1 MIMNYT
7 IKSFILILSFLV
19 SLGAMGQDNFKKG
32 YVITLE
38 NDTLFGKINDGGGY
52 KNSRLCSFKPY
63 KKHRVTEYLP
73 GEIKGY
79 RMLHDK
85 YYVSKSVSSNDGTK
99 YKFIEVLI
107 EGPVSLYHDR
117 KSTEKAFYIQKKDSD
132 LIPLVYEFGQLRYKP
147 QDGAEV
153 VYSPTY
159 TLHNRLYQD
168 KLYNLF
174 SDSKK
179 TQDRVASTDYD
190 AKSLSA
196 ITKNYIADR
205 YHSLKGVNYERNLNM
220 YRPHVGIYGGM
231 QLNDIEF
238 LPSKLGKYS
247 KAEPHSIIAKR
258 FNTYPVGIFVNF
270 PFPMLNDKLSFQV
283 ELMGNWMNYDEIFDS
298 SQSLNEDTVAIS
310 AKSFGIPLMI
320 KYDLFRSFI
329 TPSIGIGKS
338 FNFVYDS
345 EITGFGKKVDVMEG
359 MGEPVKGNELM
370 IHPVQKGGWFGQ
382 AGISLKL
389 SPGLSL
395 FADVRYTY
403 LKNLIIEKGL
413 ENASYNTLYD
423 KMQYAKEFRTDYYTL
438 LVGLKF

>member
-7 IKSFILILSFLV
+7 LKSFILILSLIV
-19 SLGAMGQDNFKKG
+19 SLGVMGQDNFKKG

-38 NDTLFGKINDGGGY
+38 NDTLFGKINDAGGF
-52 KNSRLCSFKPY
+52 KNSRLCTFKPY

-79 RMLHDK
+79 RMLNDK
-85 YYVSKSVSSNDGTK
+85 YYVSKPIGDKDGTK
-99 YKFIEVLI
+99 YKFIEVVI

-117 KSTEKAFYIQKKDSD
+117 KSSEKAFYIQKKDGD
-132 LIPLVYEFGQLRYKP
+132 LIPLVYESGQLRYKP
-147 QDGAEV
+147 VDGASV
-153 VYSPTY
+153 IYSPTY
-159 TLHNRLYQD
+159 TLHNRIYQD
-168 KLYNLF
+168 DLYNLF

-179 TQDRVASTDYD
+179 IQDRVPQTDYD
-190 AKSLSA
+190 VKSLSTL
-196 ITKNYIADR
+196 TKDYIADKYPSR
-205 YHSLKGVNYERNLNM
+205 KSITYERNLQM
-220 YRPHVGIYGGM
+220 YRPHVGVYGGI
-231 QLNDIEF
+231 QLTDIEF

-247 KAEPHSIIAKR
+247 KAEPHSIIAQR
-258 FNTYPVGIFVNF
+258 FNTYPVGLFVNF

-320 KYDLFRSFI
+320 KYDLFRGFI
-329 TPSIGIGKS
+329 TPSLGVGKS

-345 EITGFGKKVDVMEG
+345 DITGFGKKVEVMDEF
-359 MGEPVKGNELM
+359 GEPVKGNE
-370 IHPVQKGGWFGQ
+370 IIVHPVQKGGWFGQ
-382 AGISLKL
+382 AGVSLKL

-403 LKNLIIEKGL
+403 LKSLIIEKGL

-423 KMQYAKEFRTDYYTL
+423 KMQYVKEYRTDYYTL